1 MQKDRIHSWE
11 FVLFVFATYHKKV
24 IIYNELNII
33 AIKLKQIKLNKT
45 FQFALSLRPAM
56 GEAIWV

>member
-24 IIYNELNII
+24 IIYNELNIN
-33 AIKLKQIKLNKT
+33 AIKLNKT
-45 FQFALSLRPAM
+45 FQFALYLRPAM
-56 GEAIWV
+56 GEASWV